1 MLPRFSVRIMRANVE
16 AGNKGPARRDGDDLG
31 TMVDQHD
38 AEAVADASP
47 SVVARL
53 TKGKADRQGLGF
65 GDRLT
70 L

>member
-1 MLPRFSVRIMRANVE
+1 MRITRANVE

-38 AEAVADASP
+38 AEAAADASP

-53 TKGKADRQGLGF
+53 TKRGKPTAARDGS
-65 GDRLT
+65 DRLT
-70 L
+70 R